1 MDGMGVDRWMVCDVK
16 CLVNEKLVQWGYFLL
31 FSLYPADTS
40 LVRLHAVGGI
50 RDETKNEQKKEKAI
64 SKKRKS
70 GKGVSWR
77 GRHVGH

>member
-1 MDGMGVDRWMVCDVK
+1 MEGMGVDRWMVCVVK

-40 LVRLHAVGGI
+40 LVFLHAVGGI
-50 RDETKNEQKKEKAI
+50 RDETENEQKKEKTI
-64 SKKRKS
+64 LKKNKS
-70 GKGVSWR
+70 GKGVPWR